1 MNATGKLR
9 LSPNEEA
16 FILKE
21 DYERRQKLRLLQV
34 REQERDIALQ
44 IREDIKQEKSATH
57 SFGRRTKDRMGG
69 ITNSENKELGK
80 TAFGKFKKYGRGAST
95 SQRKCK

>member
-1 MNATGKLR
+1 MKTKRKVMNATGKLR

-44 IREDIKQEKSATH
+44 IREDIKQ
-57 SFGRRTKDRMGG
+57 RRNQQLTRLA
-69 ITNSENKELGK
+69 EELRTEWEESPTQK
-80 TAFGKFKKYGRGAST
+80 IKNLEV
-95 SQRKCK
+95 